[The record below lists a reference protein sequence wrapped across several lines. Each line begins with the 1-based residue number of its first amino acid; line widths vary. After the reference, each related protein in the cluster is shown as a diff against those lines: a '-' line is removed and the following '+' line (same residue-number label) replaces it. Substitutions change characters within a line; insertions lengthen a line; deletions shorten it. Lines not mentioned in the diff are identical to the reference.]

1 MDRLLLMTKRLTVDQ
16 QKALRRVATS
26 FLGKACRHEPT
37 PKEIDDL
44 YARLCLLDP
53 EALDIL
59 IDAD

>member
-1 MDRLLLMTKRLTVDQ
+1 MLTMPMTKSLTVHE
-16 QKALRRVATS
+16 QKALRRVAES

-37 PKEIDDL
+37 AKEIDDL

-59 IDAD
+59 IDAE